1 MDYRPLFGD
10 MSAPGNGDANRI
22 LTSGQQYP
30 APTSLQIFAIA
41 IIFVFPALAL
51 VVVTIRAAGRIA
63 IRQFGW
69 GKRPYRCVDMCRQK
83 LERSADN
90 RTQMTGLYA

>member
-10 MSAPGNGDANRI
+10 LSASSGVDSNAV
-22 LTSGQQYP
+22 LASGQRYP
-30 APTSLQIFAIA
+30 TPTSLQIFAIA

-51 VVVTIRAAGRIA
+51 VVVIIRAAGRIA

-69 GKRPYRCVDMCRQK
+69 GMLPRRRVHKRIEANADRYYR
-83 LERSADN
+83 
-90 RTQMTGLYA
+90 